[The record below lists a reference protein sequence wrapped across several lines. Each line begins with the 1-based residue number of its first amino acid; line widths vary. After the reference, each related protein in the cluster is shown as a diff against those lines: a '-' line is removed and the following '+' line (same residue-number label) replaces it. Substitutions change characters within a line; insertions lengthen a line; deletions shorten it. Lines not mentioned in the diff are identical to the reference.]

1 MEGRMSTLS
10 DPLAEKIEETIDR
23 MLAVE
28 PATYEKVYGNGGM
41 QGDIEHRLTF
51 AAYVTRDQVE
61 AYLKTKKYFG
71 YDPCGY
77 GGVLKPH
84 GQQAGQHWTWEHS
97 RTTGD

>member
-1 MEGRMSTLS
+1 MSSDTLS
-10 DPLAEKIEETIDR
+10 TKIEETLDR

-28 PATYEKVYGNGGM
+28 PAEYRKAYGDGGL
-41 QGDIEHRLTF
+41 QGSIAHELTF
-51 AAYVTRDQVE
+51 AHYVTREQVE
-61 AYLKTKKYFG
+61 AYLKRQKYFG

-84 GQQAGQHWTWEHS
+84 GQQAGQHWTYEHS